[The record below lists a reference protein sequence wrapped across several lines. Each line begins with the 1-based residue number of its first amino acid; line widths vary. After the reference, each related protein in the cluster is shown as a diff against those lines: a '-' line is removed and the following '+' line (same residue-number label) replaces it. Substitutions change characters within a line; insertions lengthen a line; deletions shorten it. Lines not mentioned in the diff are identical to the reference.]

1 MGLATSQAR
10 FLCITARKADCEY
23 KSTELAQQKLEI
35 TNQLSDIS
43 ATYANA
49 MNATKL
55 VWKNDLVEN
64 DYGLTYN
71 LLMAPSA
78 ANDYN
83 PYMVTTS
90 SGAIVLNSEYAAAA
104 RAAGIS
110 KAGGI
115 PSADSRDRFIAA
127 LVPNGIVTQ
136 DTANSITTTD
146 YVYKKSNDGSLTLD
160 TSAVDTSATTGNVG
174 WNAGAGMGSTPLD
187 KNSVDGMDK
196 AALILSDAIGKKV
209 LDLAQLTLEDGQIS
223 SVKYNATIA
232 DYNTRINK
240 AQQNLQLA
248 DKDNDPEDYTAKEK
262 ILTDLQQEKADF
274 IKQYPKTDDP
284 KTNKVID
291 VDDSRFQMDE
301 NNIKDKTKIESDG
314 KTISVDSFTIISNGV
329 IEKDSDTIK
338 NMTIGDLL
346 ASNIVLMTQDGSAD
360 DMAKYAQKLMYTI
373 AEAFGYNQ
381 SIGTGLN
388 VDSTTNEALKYAMT
402 MIQNVN
408 LKAANAISVGSKT
421 SDTSMTENS
430 AFINANENNRIGTC
444 DGKKVSYQAVS
455 LSNLV
460 SSFLT
465 YFDNYMNGSDSG
477 YVVGKSTDTSAFV
490 TDDSSYKYFGQ
501 ASTTVTSQKEKLADF
516 YDQLYNNLCEN
527 GWREDA
533 SVQDNEYLENALKTG
548 KYAMSSLHDD
558 GYFYQTRY
566 NETGYVVEETD
577 SDAIARAEAEFTQKK
592 AELTYK
598 EDSIDMKSKKL
609 DAEISS
615 LSTEYETVKQLIS
628 KSIEKTFQM
637 FQN

>member
-55 VWKNDLVEN
+55 VWKNDLVAN

-71 LLMAPSA
+71 LLMTPSA

-115 PSADSRDRFIAA
+115 PSADSRDKFIAA

-146 YVYKKSNDGSLTLD
+146 YVYKKLNDGSLVKDSVLPSD
-160 TSAVDTSATTGNVG
+160 PKDSIG

-209 LDLAQLTLEDGQIS
+209 LDLAQIALGDEQIT

-248 DKDNDPEDYTAKEK
+248 DKVNDPEDYTAKEG
-262 ILTDLQQEKADF
+262 ILNALLDEKTKF
-274 IKQYPKTDDP
+274 IDKYKSDDP
-284 KTNKVID
+284 NKKKIID
-291 VDDSRFQMDE
+291 VDANKFQMNE
-301 NNIKDKTKIESDG
+301 NNIKDDG
-314 KTISVDSFTIISNGV
+314 FTIISNG
-329 IEKDSDTIK
+329 IITKDSDTIK
-338 NMTIGDLL
+338 NLTIGDLL
-346 ASNIVLMTQDGSAD
+346 ASNIVLMTQNGSAD
-360 DMAKYAQKLMYTI
+360 SMSKYAQKLMYTI
-373 AEAFGYNQ
+373 AETFGYNQ
-381 SIGTGLN
+381 AAGTGLN
-388 VDSTTNEALKYAMT
+388 VDSTTDAALKYAMT
-402 MIQNVN
+402 MVLNVN
-408 LKAANAISVGSKT
+408 LKAANAISVGSRT

-444 DGKKVSYQAVS
+444 SALTKDLPPKLISYQAVS

-477 YVVGKSTDTSAFV
+477 YVVGKSTETSSFV

-501 ASTTVTSQKEKLADF
+501 AGTTVTSQKEKLADF

-527 GWREDA
+527 GWREDG

-566 NETGYVVEETD
+566 NETGYIVEETD

-598 EDSIDMKSKKL
+598 EDAIDMKSKKL

>member
-43 ATYANA
+43 ANYANA
-49 MNATKL
+49 MNSTKL

-71 LLMAPSA
+71 LLMTPSA

-104 RAAGIS
+104 KAAGIS

-115 PSADSRDRFIAA
+115 ASADGRDKFIAA

-136 DTANSITTTD
+136 DTANSIMTTD
-146 YVYKKSNDGSLTLD
+146 YVATKMDDGTLKLD
-160 TSAVDTSATTGNVG
+160 KANTSATTGNVG
-174 WNAGAGMGSTPLD
+174 WNSGAGMGSTPLD
-187 KNSVDGMDK
+187 KNSVDGLDK
-196 AALILSDAIGKKV
+196 AALIMSDLIGEQLV
-209 LDLAQLTLEDGQIS
+209 DWAQLITTSSEQITS
-223 SVKYNATIA
+223 AKYDSTIKDYDVQIKKAATA
-232 DYNTRINK
+232 LQYAEANT
-240 AQQNLQLA
+240 
-248 DKDNDPEDYTAKEK
+248 DDYTAKEEALNALK
-262 ILTDLQQEKADF
+262 DAKADF
-274 IKQYPKTDDP
+274 IKNAK
-284 KTNKVID
+284 KNGIVD
-291 VDDSRFQMDE
+291 VTRDNFQMD
-301 NNIKDKTKIESDG
+301 NNSIRDTG
-314 KTISVDSFTIISNGV
+314 FTVVSNGT
-329 IEKDSDTIK
+329 ITYDEDTIK
-338 NMTIGDLL
+338 KMTIGDLL
-346 ASNIVLMTQDGSAD
+346 SSNIVLMTQNQSAD
-360 DMAKYAQKLMYTI
+360 KMSKYATKLMESI
-373 AEAFGYNQ
+373 ASIFGYRN
-381 SIGTGLN
+381 SGHGLN
-388 VDSTTNEALKYAMT
+388 MDSKSNEALEFAMT
-402 MIQNVN
+402 MVKNIN
-408 LKAANAISVGSKT
+408 LKASNAITQGSSCDDKA
-421 SDTSMTENS
+421 MTNNS
-430 AFINANENNRIGTC
+430 AYINANDYNRIGVGQKNILGT
-444 DGKKVSYQAVS
+444 DIKAGTSYQAVS
-455 LSNLV
+455 VSNLL

-465 YFDNYMNGSDSG
+465 YYDNYMNGNSSA
-477 YVVGKSTDTSAFV
+477 YVVGKRVDTSAFV
-490 TDDSSYKYFGQ
+490 TDDRNYRYFAEAEGT
-501 ASTTVTSQKEKLADF
+501 ATSQKEKLADF
-516 YDQLYNNLCEN
+516 YDQLYNNLCEK

-548 KYAMSSLHDD
+548 RYAMSSLHED

-566 NETGYVVEETD
+566 NETGYIVEETD

-598 EDSIDMKSKKL
+598 EDAIDMKSKKL

-615 LSTEYETVKQLIS
+615 LSTEYDTVKQLIS

>member
-55 VWKNDLVEN
+55 VWKNDLVEH

-146 YVYKKSNDGSLTLD
+146 YVYKKSNDGSVVEDSKLASNPED
-160 TSAVDTSATTGNVG
+160 SIP

-196 AALILSDAIGKKV
+196 AALILSDSIGKKV
-209 LDLAQLTLEDGQIS
+209 IDLAQIALGDNQIS
-223 SVKYNATIA
+223 LLKYNATIA

-248 DKDNDPEDYTAKEK
+248 DKVNDPEDYTAKEG
-262 ILTDLQQEKADF
+262 ILNALLDEKTKF
-274 IKQYPKTDDP
+274 IEKYKSDDP
-284 KTNKVID
+284 DKKKIID
-291 VDDSRFQMDE
+291 VDGSNFQMNE
-301 NNIKDKTKIESDG
+301 NNIKDKG
-314 KTISVDSFTIISNGV
+314 FTIVSNGV

-338 NMTIGDLL
+338 NLTIGDLL
-346 ASNIVLMTQDGSAD
+346 ASNIVLMTQNGSAD

-408 LKAANAISVGSKT
+408 LKASNAISVGSKIN
-421 SDTSMTENS
+421 DTSMTENS

-444 DGKKVSYQAVS
+444 AGIVKGFIPKAVSYQAVS

-598 EDSIDMKSKKL
+598 EDAIDMKSKKL

>member
-43 ATYANA
+43 ANYANA
-49 MNATKL
+49 MNSTKL

-71 LLMAPSA
+71 LLMTPSA

-104 RAAGIS
+104 KAAGIS

-115 PSADSRDRFIAA
+115 ASADGRDKFIAA

-136 DTANSITTTD
+136 DTANSIMTTD
-146 YVYKKSNDGSLTLD
+146 YVATKMDDGTLKLD
-160 TSAVDTSATTGNVG
+160 KANTSATTGNVG
-174 WNAGAGMGSTPLD
+174 WNSGAGMGSTPLD
-187 KNSVDGMDK
+187 KNSVDGLDK
-196 AALILSDAIGKKV
+196 AALIMSDLIGEQLV
-209 LDLAQLTLEDGQIS
+209 DWAQLITTSSEQITS
-223 SVKYNATIA
+223 AKYDSTIKDYDVQIKKAATA
-232 DYNTRINK
+232 LQYAEANT
-240 AQQNLQLA
+240 
-248 DKDNDPEDYTAKEK
+248 EDYTAKEEALK
-262 ILTDLQQEKADF
+262 ALKDAKADF
-274 IKQYPKTDDP
+274 VAKYPKD
-284 KTNKVID
+284 KIVD
-291 VDDSRFQMDE
+291 VDRNSFQMD
-301 NNIKDKTKIESDG
+301 NNSIHDTG
-314 KTISVDSFTIISNGV
+314 FTVVSNGT
-329 IEKDSDTIK
+329 ITYDEDTIK
-338 NMTIGDLL
+338 KMTIGDLL
-346 ASNIVLMTQDGSAD
+346 SSNIVLMTQNQSAD
-360 DMAKYAQKLMYTI
+360 KMSKYATELMESI
-373 AEAFGYNQ
+373 ASIFGYRN
-381 SIGTGLN
+381 SGHGLN
-388 VDSTTNEALKYAMT
+388 MDSKSNEALEFAMT
-402 MIQNVN
+402 MVKNIN
-408 LKAANAISVGSKT
+408 LKASNAITQGTSVDDKA
-421 SDTSMTENS
+421 MANNS
-430 AFINANENNRIGTC
+430 AYVNANDYNRIGTS
-444 DGKKVSYQAVS
+444 GKYVFPKGPVSYQAVS
-455 LSNLV
+455 VSNLL

-465 YFDNYMNGSDSG
+465 YYDNYMNGNSSA
-477 YVVGKSTDTSAFV
+477 YVVGKRVDTSAFV
-490 TDDSSYKYFGQ
+490 TDDRNYRYFAEAEGT
-501 ASTTVTSQKEKLADF
+501 ATSQKEKLADF
-516 YDQLYNNLCEN
+516 YDQLYNNLCEK

-548 KYAMSSLHDD
+548 RYAMSSLHED

-566 NETGYVVEETD
+566 NETGYIVEETD

-598 EDSIDMKSKKL
+598 EDAIDMKSKKL

-615 LSTEYETVKQLIS
+615 LSTEYDTVKQLIS

>member
-43 ATYANA
+43 ANYANA
-49 MNATKL
+49 MNSTKL

-71 LLMAPSA
+71 LLMTPSA

-104 RAAGIS
+104 KAAGIS

-115 PSADSRDRFIAA
+115 SSADGRDKFIAA

-136 DTANSITTTD
+136 DTANSIMTTD
-146 YVYKKSNDGSLTLD
+146 YVATKMDDGTLKLD
-160 TSAVDTSATTGNVG
+160 KANTSATTGNVG
-174 WNAGAGMGSTPLD
+174 WNSGAGMGSTPLD
-187 KNSVDGMDK
+187 KNSVDGLDISALITSDLIGKQLVDWAQLITTSSEQITSAKYDSTIKDYDVQIKK
-196 AALILSDAIGKKV
+196 AATALQYAE
-209 LDLAQLTLEDGQIS
+209 A
-223 SVKYNATIA
+223 
-232 DYNTRINK
+232 NT
-240 AQQNLQLA
+240 
-248 DKDNDPEDYTAKEK
+248 EDYTAKEAALNALK
-262 ILTDLQQEKADF
+262 DEKANF
-274 IKQYPKTDDP
+274 IAKYPKD
-284 KTNKVID
+284 KIVD
-291 VDDSRFQMDE
+291 VDRNSFQMD
-301 NNIKDKTKIESDG
+301 NNSIHDTG
-314 KTISVDSFTIISNGV
+314 FTVVSNGT
-329 IEKDSDTIK
+329 ITYDEDTIK
-338 NMTIGDLL
+338 KMTIGDLL
-346 ASNIVLMTQDGSAD
+346 SSNIVLMTQNQSAD
-360 DMAKYAQKLMYTI
+360 KMSKYATELMESI
-373 AEAFGYNQ
+373 ASIFGYRN
-381 SIGTGLN
+381 SGHGLN
-388 VDSTTNEALKYAMT
+388 MDSKSNEALEFAMT
-402 MIQNVN
+402 MVKNIN
-408 LKAANAISVGSKT
+408 LKASNAITQGTSVDDKA
-421 SDTSMTENS
+421 MTNNS
-430 AFINANENNRIGTC
+430 AYVNANDYNRIGTS
-444 DGKKVSYQAVS
+444 GKYVFPKGPVSYQAVS
-455 LSNLV
+455 VSNLL

-465 YFDNYMNGSDSG
+465 YYDNYMNGNSSA
-477 YVVGKSTDTSAFV
+477 YVVGKRVDTSAFV
-490 TDDSSYKYFGQ
+490 TDDRNYRYFAEAEGT
-501 ASTTVTSQKEKLADF
+501 ATSKKEKLADF
-516 YDQLYNNLCEN
+516 YDQLYNNLCEK

-548 KYAMSSLHDD
+548 RYAMSSLHED

-566 NETGYVVEETD
+566 NETGYIVEETD

-598 EDSIDMKSKKL
+598 EDAIDMKSKKL

-615 LSTEYETVKQLIS
+615 LSTEYDTVKQLIS

>member
-71 LLMAPSA
+71 LLMTPSA

-146 YVYKKSNDGSLTLD
+146 YVYKKSNDGSVVED
-160 TSAVDTSATTGNVG
+160 SKPASDPKDSVG

-196 AALILSDAIGKKV
+196 SALILSDTIGKKV
-209 LDLAQLTLEDGQIS
+209 LDLAQLTLGDKQIS

-240 AQQNLQLA
+240 AQQTLQLA
-248 DKDNDPEDYTAKEK
+248 DDSLDANGEHNPDYKAKEK

-274 IKQYPKTDDP
+274 IAKYPKTNDD
-284 KTNKVID
+284 KNKVID
-291 VDDSRFQMDE
+291 VDDSKFQMDE
-301 NNIKDKTKIESDG
+301 NNIKDDG
-314 KTISVDSFTIISNGV
+314 FTIISNGV

-346 ASNIVLMTQDGSAD
+346 ASNIVLMTQNGSAD

-408 LKAANAISVGSKT
+408 LKASNAISVGSKT

-444 DGKKVSYQAVS
+444 SGKKVSYQAVS

>member
-43 ATYANA
+43 ANYANA
-49 MNATKL
+49 MNSTKL

-71 LLMAPSA
+71 LLMTPSA

-104 RAAGIS
+104 KAAGIS

-115 PSADSRDRFIAA
+115 SSADGRDKFIAA

-136 DTANSITTTD
+136 DTANSIMTTD
-146 YVYKKSNDGSLTLD
+146 YVATKMDDGTLKLD
-160 TSAVDTSATTGNVG
+160 KANTSATTGNVG
-174 WNAGAGMGSTPLD
+174 WNSGAGMGSTPLD
-187 KNSVDGMDK
+187 KNSVDGLDK
-196 AALILSDAIGKKV
+196 AALIMSDLIGEQLV
-209 LDLAQLTLEDGQIS
+209 DWAQLLTTSSEQITS
-223 SVKYNATIA
+223 AKYDSTIKDYDVQIKKAATA
-232 DYNTRINK
+232 LQYAEANT
-240 AQQNLQLA
+240 
-248 DKDNDPEDYTAKEK
+248 EDYTAKKKALEA
-262 ILTDLQQEKADF
+262 LQDAKADF
-274 IKQYPKTDDP
+274 IKEAK
-284 KTNKVID
+284 KKGIVD
-291 VDDSRFQMDE
+291 VTRDNFQMD
-301 NNIKDKTKIESDG
+301 NNSIRDTG
-314 KTISVDSFTIISNGV
+314 FTVVSNGT
-329 IEKDSDTIK
+329 ITYDEDTIK
-338 NMTIGDLL
+338 KMTIGDLL
-346 ASNIVLMTQDGSAD
+346 SSNIVLMTQNQSAD
-360 DMAKYAQKLMYTI
+360 KMSKYATKLMESI
-373 AEAFGYNQ
+373 ASIFGYRN
-381 SIGTGLN
+381 SGHGLN
-388 VDSTTNEALKYAMT
+388 MDSKSNEALEFAMT
-402 MIQNVN
+402 MVKNIN
-408 LKAANAISVGSKT
+408 LKASNAITQGTSVDDKA
-421 SDTSMTENS
+421 MTNNS
-430 AFINANENNRIGTC
+430 AYVNANDYNRIGTS
-444 DGKKVSYQAVS
+444 GKYVFPKGPVSYQAVS
-455 LSNLV
+455 VSNLL

-465 YFDNYMNGSDSG
+465 YYDNYMNGNSSA
-477 YVVGKSTDTSAFV
+477 YVVGKRVDTSAFV
-490 TDDSSYKYFGQ
+490 TDDRNYRYFAEAEGT
-501 ASTTVTSQKEKLADF
+501 ATSQKEKLADF
-516 YDQLYNNLCEN
+516 YDQLYNNLCEK

-548 KYAMSSLHDD
+548 RYAMSSLHED

-566 NETGYVVEETD
+566 NETGYIVEETD

-598 EDSIDMKSKKL
+598 EDAIDMKSKKL

-615 LSTEYETVKQLIS
+615 LSTEYDTVKQLIS

>member
-43 ATYANA
+43 ANYANA
-49 MNATKL
+49 MNSTKL
-55 VWKNDLVEN
+55 VWKNDLVKN

-71 LLMAPSA
+71 LLMTPSA

-104 RAAGIS
+104 KAAGIS

-115 PSADSRDRFIAA
+115 SSADGRDKFIAA

-136 DTANSITTTD
+136 DTANSIMTTD
-146 YVYKKSNDGSLTLD
+146 YVATKMDDGTLKLD
-160 TSAVDTSATTGNVG
+160 KANTSATTGNVG
-174 WNAGAGMGSTPLD
+174 WNSGAGMGSTPLD

-196 AALILSDAIGKKV
+196 ATLIMSDLIGKQLV
-209 LDLAQLTLEDGQIS
+209 DWAQLITTSSEQITS
-223 SVKYNATIA
+223 AKYDSTIKDYDVQIKKAATA
-232 DYNTRINK
+232 LQYAEANT
-240 AQQNLQLA
+240 
-248 DKDNDPEDYTAKEK
+248 EDYKVKEAALNALK
-262 ILTDLQQEKADF
+262 DAKADF
-274 IKQYPKTDDP
+274 IKNAK
-284 KTNKVID
+284 KNGIVD
-291 VDDSRFQMDE
+291 VDRKSFQMD
-301 NNIKDKTKIESDG
+301 NN
-314 KTISVDSFTIISNGV
+314 SVHDTGFTVVSNGT
-329 IEKDSDTIK
+329 ITYDEDTIK
-338 NMTIGDLL
+338 KMTIGDLL
-346 ASNIVLMTQDGSAD
+346 SSNIVLMTQNQSAD
-360 DMAKYAQKLMYTI
+360 KMSKYATKLMESI
-373 AEAFGYNQ
+373 ASIFGYRN
-381 SIGTGLN
+381 SGHGLN
-388 VDSTTNEALKYAMT
+388 MDSKSNEALEFAMT
-402 MIQNVN
+402 MVKNIN
-408 LKAANAISVGSKT
+408 LKASNAITQGTSVDDKA
-421 SDTSMTENS
+421 MTNNS
-430 AFINANENNRIGTC
+430 AYVNANDYNRIGTS
-444 DGKKVSYQAVS
+444 GKYVFPTGPVSYQAVS
-455 LSNLV
+455 VSNLL

-465 YFDNYMNGSDSG
+465 YYDNYMNGNSSA
-477 YVVGKSTDTSAFV
+477 YVVGKRVDTSAFV
-490 TDDSSYKYFGQ
+490 TDDRNYRYFAEAEGT
-501 ASTTVTSQKEKLADF
+501 ATSQKEKLADF
-516 YDQLYNNLCEN
+516 YDQLYNNLCEK

-548 KYAMSSLHDD
+548 RYAMSSLHED

-566 NETGYVVEETD
+566 NETGYIVEETD

-598 EDSIDMKSKKL
+598 EDAIDMKSKKL

-615 LSTEYETVKQLIS
+615 LSTEYDTVKQLIS

>member
-43 ATYANA
+43 ANYANA
-49 MNATKL
+49 MNSTKL

-71 LLMAPSA
+71 LLMTPSA

-104 RAAGIS
+104 KAAGIS

-115 PSADSRDRFIAA
+115 ASADGRDKFIAA

-136 DTANSITTTD
+136 DTANSIMTTD
-146 YVYKKSNDGSLTLD
+146 YVATKMDDGTLKLD
-160 TSAVDTSATTGNVG
+160 KANTSATTGNVG
-174 WNAGAGMGSTPLD
+174 WNSGAGMGSTPLD
-187 KNSVDGMDK
+187 KNSVDGLDK
-196 AALILSDAIGKKV
+196 AALIMSDLIGEQLV
-209 LDLAQLTLEDGQIS
+209 DWAQLLTTSSEQITS
-223 SVKYNATIA
+223 AKYDSTIKDYDVQIKKAATA
-232 DYNTRINK
+232 LQYAEANT
-240 AQQNLQLA
+240 
-248 DKDNDPEDYTAKEK
+248 EDYTAKKKALEALQDAKAKFIEK
-262 ILTDLQQEKADF
+262 
-274 IKQYPKTDDP
+274 YPKD
-284 KTNKVID
+284 KIVD
-291 VDDSRFQMDE
+291 VDRKSFQMD
-301 NNIKDKTKIESDG
+301 NNSIRDTG
-314 KTISVDSFTIISNGV
+314 FTVVSNGT
-329 IEKDSDTIK
+329 ITYDEDTIK
-338 NMTIGDLL
+338 KMTIGDLL
-346 ASNIVLMTQDGSAD
+346 SSNIVLMTQNQSAD
-360 DMAKYAQKLMYTI
+360 KMSKYATKLMESI
-373 AEAFGYNQ
+373 ASIFGYRN
-381 SIGTGLN
+381 SGHGLN
-388 VDSTTNEALKYAMT
+388 MDSKSNEALEFAMT
-402 MIQNVN
+402 MVKNIN
-408 LKAANAISVGSKT
+408 LKASNAITQGSSCDDKA
-421 SDTSMTENS
+421 MTNNS
-430 AFINANENNRIGTC
+430 AYINANDYNRIGVGQKNILGT
-444 DGKKVSYQAVS
+444 DIKAGTSYQAVS
-455 LSNLV
+455 VSNLL

-465 YFDNYMNGSDSG
+465 YYDNYMNGNSSA
-477 YVVGKSTDTSAFV
+477 YVVGKRVDTSAFV
-490 TDDSSYKYFGQ
+490 TDDRNYRYFAEAEGT
-501 ASTTVTSQKEKLADF
+501 ATSQKEKLADF
-516 YDQLYNNLCEN
+516 YDQLYNNLCEK

-548 KYAMSSLHDD
+548 RYAMSSLHED

-566 NETGYVVEETD
+566 NETGYIVEETD

-598 EDSIDMKSKKL
+598 EDAIDMKSKKL

-615 LSTEYETVKQLIS
+615 LSTEYDTVKQLIS

>member
-55 VWKNDLVEN
+55 VWKNDLVAN

-71 LLMAPSA
+71 LLMTPSA

-115 PSADSRDRFIAA
+115 PSADSRDKFIAA

-146 YVYKKSNDGSLTLD
+146 YVFKKLNDGSVVKDSVLPSD
-160 TSAVDTSATTGNVG
+160 PKDSIG

-209 LDLAQLTLEDGQIS
+209 LDLAQIALGDKQIT

-248 DKDNDPEDYTAKEK
+248 DDSLDKNGEHNADYTAKEK
-262 ILTDLQQEKADF
+262 ILTDLQKEKADF
-274 IKQYPKTDDP
+274 IKQYPKSDDP
-284 KTNKVID
+284 EKNKVID
-291 VDDSRFQMDE
+291 VDANKFQMNE
-301 NNIKDKTKIESDG
+301 NNIKDDG
-314 KTISVDSFTIISNGV
+314 FTIISNG
-329 IEKDSDTIK
+329 IIAKDSDTIK

-346 ASNIVLMTQDGSAD
+346 ASNIVLMTQNGSAD
-360 DMAKYAQKLMYTI
+360 SMSKYAQKLMYTI
-373 AEAFGYNQ
+373 AETFGYNQ
-381 SIGTGLN
+381 AAGTGLN
-388 VDSTTNEALKYAMT
+388 VDSTTDAALKYAMT
-402 MIQNVN
+402 MVLNIN
-408 LKAANAISVGSKT
+408 LKASNAISQGSKT

-444 DGKKVSYQAVS
+444 SGFTKELPPKLISYQAVS

-477 YVVGKSTDTSAFV
+477 YVVGKSTETSAFV
-490 TDDSSYKYFGQ
+490 TDDSSYRYFGQ
-501 ASTTVTSQKEKLADF
+501 AGTTVTSQKEKLADF
-516 YDQLYNNLCEN
+516 YDQLYNNLCEK
-527 GWREDA
+527 GWREDG

-566 NETGYVVEETD
+566 NETGYIVEETD

-598 EDSIDMKSKKL
+598 EDAIDMKSKKL

>member
-43 ATYANA
+43 ANYANA
-49 MNATKL
+49 MNSTKL

-71 LLMAPSA
+71 LLMTPSA

-104 RAAGIS
+104 KAAGIS

-115 PSADSRDRFIAA
+115 ASADGRDKFIAA

-136 DTANSITTTD
+136 DTANSIMTTD
-146 YVYKKSNDGSLTLD
+146 YVATKMDDGTLKLD
-160 TSAVDTSATTGNVG
+160 KANTSATTGNVG
-174 WNAGAGMGSTPLD
+174 WNSGAGMGSTPLD
-187 KNSVDGMDK
+187 KNSVDGLDK
-196 AALILSDAIGKKV
+196 AALIMSDLIGEQLV
-209 LDLAQLTLEDGQIS
+209 DWAQLLTTSSEQITS
-223 SVKYNATIA
+223 AKYDSTIKDYDVQIKKAATA
-232 DYNTRINK
+232 LQYAEANT
-240 AQQNLQLA
+240 
-248 DKDNDPEDYTAKEK
+248 EDYTAKKKALEA
-262 ILTDLQQEKADF
+262 LQDAKADF
-274 IKQYPKTDDP
+274 IKEAK
-284 KTNKVID
+284 KKGIVD
-291 VDDSRFQMDE
+291 VTRDNFQMD
-301 NNIKDKTKIESDG
+301 NNSIRDTG
-314 KTISVDSFTIISNGV
+314 FTVVSNGT
-329 IEKDSDTIK
+329 ITYDEDTIK
-338 NMTIGDLL
+338 KMTIGDLL
-346 ASNIVLMTQDGSAD
+346 SSNIVLMTQNQSAD
-360 DMAKYAQKLMYTI
+360 KMSKYATKLMESI
-373 AEAFGYNQ
+373 ASIFGYRN
-381 SIGTGLN
+381 SGHGLN
-388 VDSTTNEALKYAMT
+388 MDSKSNEALEFAMT
-402 MIQNVN
+402 MVKNIN
-408 LKAANAISVGSKT
+408 LKASNAITQGTSVDDKA
-421 SDTSMTENS
+421 MTNNS
-430 AFINANENNRIGTC
+430 AYVNANDYNRIGTG
-444 DGKKVSYQAVS
+444 GKYVFPKGPVSYQAVS
-455 LSNLV
+455 VSNLL

-465 YFDNYMNGSDSG
+465 YYDNYMNGNSSA
-477 YVVGKSTDTSAFV
+477 YVVGKRVDTSAFV
-490 TDDSSYKYFGQ
+490 TDDRNYRYFAEAEGT
-501 ASTTVTSQKEKLADF
+501 ATSQKEKLADF
-516 YDQLYNNLCEN
+516 YDQLYNNLCEK

-548 KYAMSSLHDD
+548 RYAMSSLHED

-566 NETGYVVEETD
+566 NETGYIVEETD

-598 EDSIDMKSKKL
+598 EDAIDMKSKKL

-615 LSTEYETVKQLIS
+615 LSTEYDTVKQLIS

>member
-43 ATYANA
+43 ANYANA
-49 MNATKL
+49 MNSTKL

-71 LLMAPSA
+71 LLMTPSA

-104 RAAGIS
+104 KAAGIS

-115 PSADSRDRFIAA
+115 ASADGRDKFIAA

-136 DTANSITTTD
+136 DTANSIMTTD
-146 YVYKKSNDGSLTLD
+146 YVATKMDDGTLKLD
-160 TSAVDTSATTGNVG
+160 KANTSATTGNVG
-174 WNAGAGMGSTPLD
+174 WNSGAGMGSTPLD
-187 KNSVDGMDK
+187 KNSVDGLDK
-196 AALILSDAIGKKV
+196 AALIMSDLIGEQLV
-209 LDLAQLTLEDGQIS
+209 DWAQLITTSSEQITS
-223 SVKYNATIA
+223 AKYDSTIKDYDVQIKKAATA
-232 DYNTRINK
+232 LQYAEANT
-240 AQQNLQLA
+240 
-248 DKDNDPEDYTAKEK
+248 EDYTAKKKALEA
-262 ILTDLQQEKADF
+262 LQGAKADF
-274 IKQYPKTDDP
+274 IKEAK
-284 KTNKVID
+284 KKGIVD
-291 VDDSRFQMDE
+291 VTRDNFQMD
-301 NNIKDKTKIESDG
+301 NNSIRDTG
-314 KTISVDSFTIISNGV
+314 FTVVSNGT
-329 IEKDSDTIK
+329 ITYDEDTIK
-338 NMTIGDLL
+338 KMTIGDLL
-346 ASNIVLMTQDGSAD
+346 SSNIVLMTQNQSAD
-360 DMAKYAQKLMYTI
+360 KMSKYATKLMESI
-373 AEAFGYNQ
+373 ASIFGYRN
-381 SIGTGLN
+381 SGHGLN
-388 VDSTTNEALKYAMT
+388 MDSKSNEALEFAMT
-402 MIQNVN
+402 MVKNIN
-408 LKAANAISVGSKT
+408 LKASNAITQGSSCDDKA
-421 SDTSMTENS
+421 MTNNS
-430 AFINANENNRIGTC
+430 AYVNANDYNRIGVGQKNILGT
-444 DGKKVSYQAVS
+444 DIKAGTSYQAVS
-455 LSNLV
+455 VSNLL

-465 YFDNYMNGSDSG
+465 YYDNYMNGNSSA
-477 YVVGKSTDTSAFV
+477 YVVGKRVDTSAFV
-490 TDDSSYKYFGQ
+490 TDDRNYRYFAEAEGT
-501 ASTTVTSQKEKLADF
+501 ATSQKEKLADF
-516 YDQLYNNLCEN
+516 YDQLYNNLCEK

-548 KYAMSSLHDD
+548 RYAMSSLHED

-566 NETGYVVEETD
+566 NETGYIVEETD

-598 EDSIDMKSKKL
+598 EDAIDMKSKKL

-615 LSTEYETVKQLIS
+615 LSTEYDTVKQLIS

>member
-43 ATYANA
+43 ANYANA
-49 MNATKL
+49 MNSTKL

-71 LLMAPSA
+71 LLMTPSA

-104 RAAGIS
+104 KAAGIS

-115 PSADSRDRFIAA
+115 ASADGRDKFIAA

-136 DTANSITTTD
+136 DTANSIMTTD
-146 YVYKKSNDGSLTLD
+146 YVATKMDDGTLKLD
-160 TSAVDTSATTGNVG
+160 KANTSATTGNVG
-174 WNAGAGMGSTPLD
+174 WNSGAGMGSTPLD
-187 KNSVDGMDK
+187 KNSVDGLDK
-196 AALILSDAIGKKV
+196 AALIMSDLIGEQLV
-209 LDLAQLTLEDGQIS
+209 DWAQLLTTSSEQITS
-223 SVKYNATIA
+223 AKYDSTIKDYDVQIKKAATA
-232 DYNTRINK
+232 LQYAEANT
-240 AQQNLQLA
+240 
-248 DKDNDPEDYTAKEK
+248 DDYTAKEEALK
-262 ILTDLQQEKADF
+262 ALKDAKADF
-274 IKQYPKTDDP
+274 VAKYPKD
-284 KTNKVID
+284 KIVD
-291 VDDSRFQMDE
+291 VDRNSFQMD
-301 NNIKDKTKIESDG
+301 NN
-314 KTISVDSFTIISNGV
+314 SVHDTGFTVVSNGT
-329 IEKDSDTIK
+329 ITYDEDTIK
-338 NMTIGDLL
+338 KMTIGDLL
-346 ASNIVLMTQDGSAD
+346 SSNIVLMTQNQSAD
-360 DMAKYAQKLMYTI
+360 KMSKYATELMESI
-373 AEAFGYNQ
+373 ASIFGYRN
-381 SIGTGLN
+381 SGHGLN
-388 VDSTTNEALKYAMT
+388 MDSKSNEALEFAMT
-402 MIQNVN
+402 MVKNIN
-408 LKAANAISVGSKT
+408 LKASNAITQGT
-421 SDTSMTENS
+421 SCDDKAMTNNS
-430 AFINANENNRIGTC
+430 AYVNANDYNRIGTS
-444 DGKKVSYQAVS
+444 GKYVFPKGPVSYQAVS
-455 LSNLV
+455 VSNLL

-465 YFDNYMNGSDSG
+465 YYDNYMNGNSSA
-477 YVVGKSTDTSAFV
+477 YVVGKRVDTSAFV
-490 TDDSSYKYFGQ
+490 TDDRNYRYFAEAEGT
-501 ASTTVTSQKEKLADF
+501 ATSQKEKLADF
-516 YDQLYNNLCEN
+516 YDQLYNNLCEK

-548 KYAMSSLHDD
+548 RYAMSSLHED

-566 NETGYVVEETD
+566 NETGYIVEETD

-598 EDSIDMKSKKL
+598 EDAIDMKSKKL

-615 LSTEYETVKQLIS
+615 LSTEYDTVKQLIS

>member
-43 ATYANA
+43 ANYANA
-49 MNATKL
+49 MNSTKL

-71 LLMAPSA
+71 LLMTPSA

-104 RAAGIS
+104 KAAGIS

-115 PSADSRDRFIAA
+115 ASADGRDKFIAA

-136 DTANSITTTD
+136 DTANSIMTTD
-146 YVYKKSNDGSLTLD
+146 YVATKMDDGTLKLD
-160 TSAVDTSATTGNVG
+160 KANTSATTGNVG
-174 WNAGAGMGSTPLD
+174 WNSGAGMGSTPLD
-187 KNSVDGMDK
+187 KNSVDGLDISALITSDLIGKQLVDWAQLITTSSEQITSAKYDSTIKDYDVQIKK
-196 AALILSDAIGKKV
+196 AATALQYA
-209 LDLAQLTLEDGQIS
+209 EP
-223 SVKYNATIA
+223 
-232 DYNTRINK
+232 NT
-240 AQQNLQLA
+240 
-248 DKDNDPEDYTAKEK
+248 EDYTAKKGALDALKDKKAKFIEK
-262 ILTDLQQEKADF
+262 
-274 IKQYPKTDDP
+274 YPKD
-284 KTNKVID
+284 KIVD
-291 VDDSRFQMDE
+291 VDRNSFQMD
-301 NNIKDKTKIESDG
+301 NNSIRDTG
-314 KTISVDSFTIISNGV
+314 FTVVSNGT
-329 IEKDSDTIK
+329 ITYDEDTIK
-338 NMTIGDLL
+338 KMTIGDLL
-346 ASNIVLMTQDGSAD
+346 SSNIVLMTQNQSAD
-360 DMAKYAQKLMYTI
+360 KMSKYATELMESI
-373 AEAFGYNQ
+373 ASIFGYRN
-381 SIGTGLN
+381 SGHGLN
-388 VDSTTNEALKYAMT
+388 MDSKSNEALEFAMT
-402 MIQNVN
+402 MVKNIN
-408 LKAANAISVGSKT
+408 LKASNAITQGTSVDDKA
-421 SDTSMTENS
+421 MTNNS
-430 AFINANENNRIGTC
+430 AYVNANDYNRIGTS
-444 DGKKVSYQAVS
+444 GKYVFPKGPVSYQAVS
-455 LSNLV
+455 VSNLL

-465 YFDNYMNGSDSG
+465 YYDNYMNGNSSA
-477 YVVGKSTDTSAFV
+477 YVVGKRVDTSAFV
-490 TDDSSYKYFGQ
+490 TDDRNYRYFAEAEGT
-501 ASTTVTSQKEKLADF
+501 ATSQKEKLADF
-516 YDQLYNNLCEN
+516 YDQLYNNLCEK

-548 KYAMSSLHDD
+548 RYAMSSLHED

-566 NETGYVVEETD
+566 NETGYIVEETD

-598 EDSIDMKSKKL
+598 EDAIDMKSKKL

-615 LSTEYETVKQLIS
+615 LSTEYDTVKQLIS